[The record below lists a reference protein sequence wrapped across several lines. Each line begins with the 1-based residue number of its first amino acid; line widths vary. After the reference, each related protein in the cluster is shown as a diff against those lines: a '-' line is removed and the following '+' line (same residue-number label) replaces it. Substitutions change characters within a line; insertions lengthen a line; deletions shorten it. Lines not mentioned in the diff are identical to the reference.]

1 MNNDKPDPKKNH
13 RGGNAN
19 AKSTRSGSESSNAE
33 AERVQK
39 EMNDA
44 ISMRTTQDQAP
55 PTSVNIIT
63 PTQIQ
68 HADEEAKRDW
78 AAAR

>member
-1 MNNDKPDPKKNH
+1 MNDKPDKKKND
-13 RGGNAN
+13 RGGKAQ
-19 AKSTRSGSESSNAE
+19 AKSTRSASESSNEE
-33 AERVQK
+33 ADRLQAQ
-39 EMNDA
+39 MNDA
-44 ISMRTTQDQAP
+44 ISMRSTQNQAP